1 MAAARI
7 GSRPFSAN
15 RAVAWLAIL
24 AFGLGLRLWG
34 LDGHTLTHAEVY
46 VPRLEMPEYVSA
58 PPPRPT
64 LAATTLGTL
73 HHDNH
78 PPGYYAFMW
87 AWTGAFGT
95 GLSELR
101 LPSALAGAAT
111 IALLFFM
118 LRRRDGDGVALFASA
133 LLALHGHHLFWSQQ
147 ARMWVFLGA
156 FAVLSVLLL
165 DSLHRRF
172 RATSAVAYVAVV
184 AAGLWFEYS
193 FWPFFAAQI
202 FWELCRSCE
211 APRAPA
217 TLDLQLVALVSS
229 LPVLW
234 FLKVHLALARTEYLA
249 RTELVDHLAGFLLL
263 QWWLRGPAPPERL
276 GSLASL
282 GVLVLLVVCAAL
294 LVAGVAHARLAAG
307 DRDVPEA
314 RTPGLALVWRFVSRP
329 LRALRNRGWAR
340 RLTDDPAGVHTLLPV
355 AILLAGSLFVPS
367 VAARSLLFIT
377 PFALWLVAR
386 GLFAWLRRPALRI
399 GAIAVLLAIG
409 VVSVRQ
415 YTTPWGGDHD
425 YQGLAAAMQ
434 PDWSRDD
441 LILIHDAW
449 WSQPMHYYLP
459 PSRYRTGDFGEH
471 SGGLA
476 QTGGERPERLWVVI
490 FDDRDVAAFETLQP
504 KLGDYRMR
512 KRVDAS
518 AGYAVLLQRR
528 NGKPPV
534 GD

>member
-1 MAAARI
+1 MAAART
-7 GSRPFSAN
+7 GSSRFSRN
-15 RAVAWLAIL
+15 RAVAWFAIL
-24 AFGLGLRLWG
+24 ALGLGLRLWG
-34 LDGHTLTHAEVY
+34 LDAHTLTHAEVY

-64 LAATTLGTL
+64 LAATALGTL

-95 GLSELR
+95 GLSALR
-101 LPSALAGAAT
+101 LPSALVGAAT
-111 IALLFFM
+111 VGLLFFL
-118 LRRRDGDGVALFASA
+118 LRRRDGDGVALFATA

-147 ARMWVFLGA
+147 ARMWVFLAA
-156 FAVLSVLLL
+156 FAVLSILLL

-193 FWPFFAAQI
+193 FWPFFFAQI

-211 APRAPA
+211 TPRAPA
-217 TLDLQLVALVSS
+217 TLDLQLAALVSS

-234 FLKVHLALARTEYLA
+234 FLKAHLASERTEYLA
-249 RTELVDHLAGFLLL
+249 RTGLVDHLGGFLLL

-276 GSLASL
+276 GPLASF
-282 GVLVLLVVCAAL
+282 GVLALLVVCAAL
-294 LVAGVAHARLAAG
+294 LVAGVVYVRSATGSHV
-307 DRDVPEA
+307 VPEA
-314 RTPGLALVWRFVSRP
+314 RTPGLASAWRTVVRP
-329 LRALRNRGWAR
+329 LRAMRKLPWLR
-340 RLTDDPAGVHTLLPV
+340 RLTDDPASVHVLLPLT
-355 AILLAGSLFVPS
+355 ILLVGSLFVPS

-386 GLFAWLRRPALRI
+386 GLFAWLRSPTLRI
-399 GAIAVLLAIG
+399 IAIAALLG
-409 VVSVRQ
+409 VGVISVRQ
-415 YTTPWGGDHD
+415 YTKPWGSHYD

-434 PDWSRDD
+434 ADWSRED
-441 LILIHDAW
+441 LILIHDSW
-449 WSQPMHYYLP
+449 RSQPMHYYLP

-476 QTGGERPERLWVVI
+476 KAGSERPERLWVVI
-490 FDDRDVAAFETLQP
+490 FGNQDVAAFETLKS
-504 KLGDYRMR
+504 KLGGYRER

-534 GD
+534 DD

>member
-1 MAAARI
+1 MAAART
-7 GSRPFSAN
+7 GSSRFSAS
-15 RAVAWLAIL
+15 RAVAWSAIL
-24 AFGLGLRLWG
+24 ALGLGLRLWG
-34 LDGHTLTHAEVY
+34 LDAHSLTHAEVY

-58 PPPRPT
+58 PPPRAT
-64 LAATTLGTL
+64 LAATTTGTL
-73 HHDNH
+73 YHDNH

-87 AWTGAFGT
+87 VWTGVFGT
-95 GLSELR
+95 SLFALR

-111 IALLFFM
+111 VALLFWT

-147 ARMWVFLGA
+147 ARMWVFLAA
-156 FAVLSVLLL
+156 FALLSVLLL

-184 AAGLWFEYS
+184 TAGLWFEYS

-217 TLDLQLVALVSS
+217 TLDLQLAALLSS

-234 FLKVHLALARTEYLA
+234 FLKVHLASDRTEYLA
-249 RTELVDHLAGFLLL
+249 RTGLADHLGGFLLL

-276 GSLASL
+276 GPLASL
-282 GVLVLLVVCAAL
+282 GVIALLVACAAL
-294 LVAGVAHARLAAG
+294 LVAGVVHARSLG
-307 DRDVPEA
+307 SDRDLPEL
-314 RTPGLALVWRFVSRP
+314 RTPGLARVWCVVAP
-329 LRALRNRGWAR
+329 LLRAMRRRPWAR
-340 RLTDDPAGVHTLLPV
+340 RLSDDPASVHTLLPL
-355 AILLAGSLFVPS
+355 ALLLTGSLFVPS

-386 GLFAWLRRPALRI
+386 GLFAWSRYPALRI
-399 GAIAVLLAIG
+399 GAVAAMLAIG
-409 VVSVRQ
+409 VISVRQ
-415 YTTPWGGDHD
+415 YTAPWGSHYD

-434 PDWSRDD
+434 PLLSRND

-449 WSQPMHYYLP
+449 WTQPMHYYLP

-471 SGGLA
+471 SRGLA
-476 QTGGERPERLWVVI
+476 QPGGERPDRLWVVI
-490 FDDRDVAAFETLQP
+490 FTNQDVAAFEALRP
-504 KLGDYRMR
+504 KLGDYRER

-518 AGYAVLLQRR
+518 AAYAVLLQRR
-528 NGKPPV
+528 DRKAPV
-534 GD
+534 DD

>member
-1 MAAARI
+1 MAAARTVS
-7 GSRPFSAN
+7 SRFATN
-15 RAVAWLAIL
+15 RAVACFAIV
-24 AFGLGLRLWG
+24 AVGLGLRLWG
-34 LDGHTLTHAEVY
+34 LDASTLTHAEVY
-46 VPRLEMPEYVSA
+46 VPRLEMPAYVSA
-58 PPPRPT
+58 PPPRST
-64 LAATTLGTL
+64 LAETTLGTL
-73 HHDNH
+73 YHDNH

-95 GLSELR
+95 GLSTLR

-111 IALLFFM
+111 VALLFLM
-118 LRRRDGDGVALFASA
+118 LRRRDGDGVALFAAA

-147 ARMWVFLGA
+147 ARMWVFLGV

-184 AAGLWFEYS
+184 VAGLWFEYS

-202 FWELCRSCE
+202 AWELCRSCE

-217 TLDLQLVALVSS
+217 TLDLQLAALVSS

-234 FLKVHLALARTEYLA
+234 FLGVHLASERTSYLA
-249 RTELVDHLAGFLLL
+249 RTGLADHLGGFLLL

-276 GSLASL
+276 GPLASF
-282 GVLVLLVVCAAL
+282 GVIALLVACASL
-294 LVAGVAHARLAAG
+294 LVAGVVHARSANAG
-307 DRDVPEA
+307 NDVPEA
-314 RTPGLALVWRFVSRP
+314 RTPGLAWIWPVVVRP
-329 LRALRNRGWAR
+329 LRALRGLPWVR
-340 RLTDDPAGVHTLLPV
+340 RLTDDPASMHTLLPL

-386 GLFAWLRRPALRI
+386 GLFAWLRNPLFRI
-399 GAIAVLLAIG
+399 VAAASFLAIG
-409 VVSVRQ
+409 LISVRQ
-415 YTTPWGGDHD
+415 YTTPRDGETD

-434 PDWSRDD
+434 PLWSRGD

-459 PSRYRTGDFGEH
+459 PSRFRTGDFGEH

-476 QTGGERPERLWVVI
+476 QAGGERPDRFWVVI
-490 FDDRDVAAFETLQP
+490 FDNRDVAAFEALRP
-504 KLGDYRMR
+504 SLGDYRER
-512 KRVDAS
+512 RRVDAS
-518 AGYAVLLQRR
+518 TGYAVLLQRR
-528 NGKPPV
+528 NGRVPV
-534 GD
+534 DD

>member
-1 MAAARI
+1 MAAAHTAS
-7 GSRPFSAN
+7 SRFSRN
-15 RAVAWLAIL
+15 RAVACFAIAAL
-24 AFGLGLRLWG
+24 GLGLRLWG
-34 LDGHTLTHAEVY
+34 LDAHTLTHAEVY

-64 LAATTLGTL
+64 LAATMLGTL

-95 GLSELR
+95 DLSVLR

-111 IALLFFM
+111 VALLFFM
-118 LRRRDGDGVALFASA
+118 LRRRDGDGVALFATA

-147 ARMWVFLGA
+147 ARMWVFLGV

-217 TLDLQLVALVSS
+217 TLDLQLAALVSS
-229 LPVLW
+229 LPVLC
-234 FLKVHLALARTEYLA
+234 FLKVHLASERTEYLA
-249 RTELVDHLAGFLLL
+249 RTGLVDHLGGFLLL

-276 GSLASL
+276 GPLASL
-282 GVLVLLVVCAAL
+282 GVLALLVVCAGL
-294 LVAGVAHARLAAG
+294 LVAGIVHVRSANGGREL
-307 DRDVPEA
+307 PEA
-314 RTPGLALVWRFVSRP
+314 RTPGLAWAWGAAARP
-329 LRALRNRGWAR
+329 LRALRERPYFR
-340 RLTDDPAGVHTLLPV
+340 RLTDDPASVHTLLPL

-386 GLFAWLRRPALRI
+386 GLFAWLRSPTLRI
-399 GAIAVLLAIG
+399 VSTLVLLAIG
-409 VVSVRQ
+409 VISVRQ
-415 YTTPWGGDHD
+415 YTTTWEGETD

-434 PDWSRDD
+434 ADSSRDD
-441 LILIHDAW
+441 LILINDAW

-476 QTGGERPERLWVVI
+476 EAGGERPDRLWVVI
-490 FDDRDVAAFETLQP
+490 FDNQDVAAFEALQS
-504 KLGDYRMR
+504 KLGDYRES
-512 KRVDAS
+512 KRVEAS

-528 NGKPPV
+528 NGKARV